1 METEESAV
9 PRSPGSRKASKRNA
23 EGGKGSEA
31 AGPTLSSQDAA
42 GCRTGSALLV
52 AQETRERTLARSPE
66 RVLPAQLMCLTKLA
80 VSGGKG
86 TSKKGQIA
94 WAFLREGTEPLW
106 GTER

>member
-1 METEESAV
+1 
-9 PRSPGSRKASKRNA
+9 
-23 EGGKGSEA
+23 
-31 AGPTLSSQDAA
+31 
-42 GCRTGSALLV
+42 
-52 AQETRERTLARSPE
+52 
-66 RVLPAQLMCLTKLA
+66 MCLTKLA